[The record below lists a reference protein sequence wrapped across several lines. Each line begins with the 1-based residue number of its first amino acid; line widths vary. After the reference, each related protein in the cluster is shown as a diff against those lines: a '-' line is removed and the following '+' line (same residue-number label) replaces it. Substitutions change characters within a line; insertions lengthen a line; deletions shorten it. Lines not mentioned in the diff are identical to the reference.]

1 MQLIIYP
8 NPKLQVKCDPI
19 NDKDM
24 TIEHRREMSRQM
36 WDIMLE
42 KNGIGL
48 AAPQVGLCFRMF
60 VWKES
65 GFCQAIWNPI
75 LSCVSGKA
83 ESIEG
88 CLSLPEIIITKQ
100 RATSSILRG
109 KGVNGLSVQF
119 IGNATTTR
127 IWQHEIDHLDCRL
140 IIDDMSD
147 NESIVN
153 KNAIE
158 ALLKGIK
165 S

>member
-8 NPKLQVKCDPI
+8 NPKLQVKCDSI

-24 TIEHRREMSRQM
+24 TTEHRREMSRQM

-42 KNGIGL
+42 KNGVGL
-48 AAPQVGLCFRMF
+48 AAPQVGLCFRIF
-60 VWKES
+60 VWKEN

-75 LSCVSGKA
+75 LNCISGNI

-88 CLSLPEIIITKQ
+88 CLSLPGISVTKQ

-119 IGNATTTR
+119 MGNTTTTR
-127 IWQHEIDHLDCRL
+127 IWQYEIDHLDGKL
-140 IIDDMSD
+140 IIDNMSNVD
-147 NESIVN
+147 SIIN
-153 KNAIE
+153 KNAIQ
-158 ALLKGIK
+158 LLVGNTV
-165 S
+165 